1 MTPPFRVLALLLALL
16 NFASPEEI
24 LPTKETDSPIFYYGF
39 INNEGY
45 QHYLP
50 SRYSNVLRDRDSIRV
65 SCNKGYTVAVRKA
78 SIIDLNEEEND
89 YTNMAKEICSKK
101 EQCQIDVRKFK
112 RNTKN
117 PHLDFSSELALE
129 YICMSSYKNL
139 YDGNAFHQGVTHK
152 YLVVRDQSLACAQNS
167 SKVTKFVSISKALE
181 ACTLNSC
188 KYVMWNDEDKRA
200 VICDEDNLDQHFVER
215 NNNVTYMN
223 PANFYTPGYATFLNY
238 MSICDHVL
246 KSAPYNLST
255 PKSVDV
261 CSHLDCDY
269 FTRSF
274 AGSIRSLSNHGN
286 GKTWFCQGFPTIIPM
301 DGFVTSVKLSKFT

>member
-1 MTPPFRVLALLLALL
+1 MSPLFRVLGSLFALL
-16 NFASPEEI
+16 NFATPEEI
-24 LPTKETDSPIFYYGF
+24 LPTKETDSPIFYYGY

-50 SRYSNVLRDRDSIRV
+50 SRYSNVLKDRDIIGV
-65 SCNKGYTVAVRKA
+65 SCNKGYTVAIRKA
-78 SIIDLNEEEND
+78 SIIDLNVEEND

-117 PHLDFSSELALE
+117 PHLDFSSELAIE

-152 YLVVRDQSLACAQNS
+152 YLVVRDQSLGCAHNTS
-167 SKVTKFVSISKALE
+167 DVTNFTSISKALE
-181 ACTLNSC
+181 ACTLNNC
-188 KYVMWNDEDKRA
+188 KYVIWNDEDKRA
-200 VICDEDNLDQHFVER
+200 LICNADNLDNLVEKI
-215 NNNVTYMN
+215 NNVTYMN

-238 MSICDHVL
+238 MSICDKVL

-255 PKSVDV
+255 PKSVDI

-301 DGFVTSVKLSKFT
+301 DGFVTTVKLSQFS

>member
-1 MTPPFRVLALLLALL
+1 MTPLFRVLCSLLALL
-16 NFASPEEI
+16 NFVTPEEI

-39 INNEGY
+39 INNEVY

-50 SRYSNVLRDRDSIRV
+50 SRYSNVLRDRDSIRM

-89 YTNMAKEICSKK
+89 YKNMAKEICSKK

-117 PHLDFSSELALE
+117 PHLDFSSELAIE

-139 YDGNAFHQGVTHK
+139 YDGKAFHQG
-152 YLVVRDQSLACAQNS
+152 NS
-167 SKVTKFVSISKALE
+167 SEVTKFMSISKALE
-181 ACTLNSC
+181 ACTLNNC
-188 KYVMWNDEDKRA
+188 KYVIWNDEDKRA
-200 VICDEDNLDQHFVER
+200 VICNSDNLDHFVEKK
-215 NNNVTYMN
+215 NNVTYMN

-269 FTRSF
+269 FTRSNSPE
-274 AGSIRSLSNHGN
+274 GRHR
-286 GKTWFCQGFPTIIPM
+286 C
-301 DGFVTSVKLSKFT
+301 D